1 MSETISALLLLGGA
15 FFTLAASIG
24 ILRLPDFFLRMHAIT
39 KAGTLGVGL
48 IFLAVAVFF
57 GELAV
62 ATRALA
68 TVAFV
73 LVTAPVSSHMIG
85 RAGYLDRVEMWQDTS
100 VDELREL
107 YQLRR
112 ETLEEQRNVEG
123 GGSAAGRGAG
133 EGAGG

>member
-1 MSETISALLLLGGA
+1 MSEIISALLLLGGA
-15 FFTLAASIG
+15 FFTLAAAVG

-57 GELAV
+57 SELTV
-62 ATRALA
+62 VTRALA

-73 LVTAPVSSHMIG
+73 LVTAPVASHMIG
-85 RAGYLDRVEMWQDTS
+85 RAGYLDRVEMWEGTS

-112 ETLEEQRNVEG
+112 ETLEEQRSVEEEDFADRR
-123 GGSAAGRGAG
+123 S
-133 EGAGG
+133 

>member
-1 MSETISALLLLGGA
+1 MTEIISAVLLLGGA

-57 GELAV
+57 GELTV
-62 ATRALA
+62 VTRALL
-68 TVAFV
+68 TFLFV

-85 RAGYLDRVEMWQDTS
+85 RAGYLDRVEMWEGTHM
-100 VDELREL
+100 DELREL

-112 ETLEEQRNVEG
+112 ETLEEQRNVE
-123 GGSAAGRGAG
+123 AEN
-133 EGAGG
+133 EGASGGT

>member
-1 MSETISALLLLGGA
+1 MSQTGEIISALLLLGGA
-15 FFTLAASIG
+15 FFTLAAAVG

-62 ATRALA
+62 VTRALA
-68 TVAFV
+68 TVMFV
-73 LVTAPVSSHMIG
+73 LVTAPVSAHMIG
-85 RAGYLDRVEMWQDTS
+85 RAGYLDRVEMWEGTS

-107 YQLRR
+107 YELRR
-112 ETLEEQRNVEG
+112 ETLEEQRNVEEE
-123 GGSAAGRGAG
+123 GSER
-133 EGAGG
+133 